1 MNFSNNDD
9 SHKMLRRIHKRTIYM
24 HDMDENDDNDGHD
37 MEEEEEEAS
46 KQTSSGMS
54 AYVMYV
60 RKVIEKYLL
69 YVDPEVNQEEAT
81 LGIKELVMQA
91 VKVARK
97 IHTVGRLISHTKP
110 FTLKSFLFA
119 AEGGGGEHYETI

>member
-1 MNFSNNDD
+1 MLQFALSNNDD
-9 SHKMLRRIHKRTIYM
+9 SHKMLRRIHRRTIYLQY
-24 HDMDENDDNDGHD
+24 MDESDDNDNHET
-37 MEEEEEEAS
+37 EEEEEEAS
-46 KQTSSGMS
+46 KQTSAGMS

-69 YVDPEVNQEEAT
+69 YVDPDVNQEEAT

-97 IHTVGRLISHTKP
+97 IHTVCGMCPINCSQ
-110 FTLKSFLFA
+110 
-119 AEGGGGEHYETI
+119 